1 MFYSTGKELN
11 NMDLSFYKGKN
22 VLVTGHTG
30 FKGSWL
36 CFILEKLGA
45 NVTGYSLE
53 SPTDPSLFKVC
64 GIEKKITSVIGDI
77 RDLELLKK
85 TFEKSQPEIVL
96 HLAAQPIVRTSYQ
109 NPVYTYDTN
118 VMGTVNILECVRLFP
133 CVKSFLNVTTD
144 KVYENREWEWGYREN
159 ERLDGY
165 DPYSNSKSCS
175 ELVTSSYKK
184 SFFAD
189 DRTAISTA
197 RAGNVIGGG
206 DFSDDRIIHDCVRA
220 LEANKDI
227 AIRNPHSTRPYQHVL
242 ESLHGY
248 LLIAMRQYQD
258 IRYSGNY
265 NIGPDECD
273 CVTTGELV
281 QQFCDK
287 CDGKLSWINCPEQ
300 NAPHEANFLKLDCS
314 KMKSVFG
321 WKPVW
326 HISDALEKVAE
337 WTMAYLNGE
346 DVNAV
351 MNKQID
357 DYQEKFN
364 VK

>member
-1 MFYSTGKELN
+1 
-11 NMDLSFYKGKN
+11 MDLSFYKGKN

-175 ELVTSSYKK
+175 
-184 SFFAD
+184 
-189 DRTAISTA
+189 
-197 RAGNVIGGG
+197 
-206 DFSDDRIIHDCVRA
+206 
-220 LEANKDI
+220 
-227 AIRNPHSTRPYQHVL
+227 
-242 ESLHGY
+242 
-248 LLIAMRQYQD
+248 
-258 IRYSGNY
+258 
-265 NIGPDECD
+265 
-273 CVTTGELV
+273 
-281 QQFCDK
+281 
-287 CDGKLSWINCPEQ
+287 
-300 NAPHEANFLKLDCS
+300 
-314 KMKSVFG
+314 
-321 WKPVW
+321 
-326 HISDALEKVAE
+326 
-337 WTMAYLNGE
+337 
-346 DVNAV
+346 
-351 MNKQID
+351 
-357 DYQEKFN
+357 
-364 VK
+364 